1 MSGGGKETTT
11 ATAAPW
17 ESAQPTIKTALS
29 GANAVYKSGDAFK
42 PYTGSTVVPYADQTR
57 LGMQGIQNQSAQAM
71 SDGSMSRPLDFFG
84 SMFQNGGL
92 SQDQRGVADQWR
104 NTASGAELLNTSPE
118 FNDVL
123 QRSLGD
129 ARTGV
134 DMSMSGAGRYGSGM
148 HTDVL
153 GNTLGGVAS
162 NARLGEYRNQLGRMD
177 TARNSLA
184 GMGQQGITNQFGA
197 ASGMP
202 GAWTASQQPATDLMK
217 VGGMDEDLAGRTMAD
232 QLRIFE
238 ETQNAP
244 REAVEW
250 LSAIGSGAGSLGSTQ
265 RQIQPGTNPFV
276 QALGIGLGGNSLLG
290 NPLGS
295 MLGGTVSPSIG
306 MW

>member
-1 MSGGGKETTT
+1 MGAIQSQAQNALGGNNPMG
-11 ATAAPW
+11 
-17 ESAQPTIKTALS
+17 
-29 GANAVYKSGDAFK
+29 
-42 PYTGSTVVPYADQTR
+42 
-57 LGMQGIQNQSAQAM
+57 
-71 SDGSMSRPLDFFG
+71 RPLDFFG
-84 SMFQNGGL
+84 SMFDQGGL
-92 SQDQRGVADQWR
+92 SGDQRGVADQWR

-134 DMSMSGAGRYGSGM
+134 DLSISGAGRYGSGM

-153 GNTLGGVAS
+153 GNTLGGVSS

-202 GAWTASQQPATDLMK
+202 GAWENSQRPATDLMK
-217 VGGMDEDLAGRTMAD
+217 VGGMYEDLAGRTMAD

-250 LSAIGSGAGSLGSTQ
+250 LSAIGSGAGRLGSTQ

>member
-1 MSGGGKETTT
+1 MSGGSKETTT
-11 ATAAPW
+11 ATSAPW
-17 ESAQPTIKTALS
+17 EAAQPTIKTALK
-29 GANAVYKSGDAFK
+29 GANEVYKSGDAFK

-57 LGMQGIQNQSAQAM
+57 AGMGSIQNQAIGALG
-71 SDGSMSRPLDFFG
+71 DGSMSRPLDFFG

-92 SQDQRGVADQWR
+92 SADQQGVADQWR

-153 GNTLGGVAS
+153 GNTLGGVSS

-184 GMGQQGITNQFGA
+184 GMGQQGISNQFGA

-202 GAWTASQQPATDLMK
+202 GAWTTSQQPATDLMK
-217 VGGMDEDLAGRTMAD
+217 VGGMYEDLAGRSMAD

-250 LSAIGSGAGSLGSTQ
+250 LNAIGSGAGSLGSTQ